1 MFYSESLLAKTG
13 PLARVWLAANLER
26 KLTKQNVLNS
36 DLENNVKD
44 IIGNGQAPMALR
56 LSGQLLLGVARIYS
70 KKARYLLADC
80 SEALLKIKMAFR
92 PGNVDLPGGKQ
103 SHTANPNALILPDTI
118 TELDLFAPL
127 PEPEDFLGEPETR
140 APGRDPTLLDFGTSQ
155 LLPESQ
161 TPAQRKEKQTLGQ
174 LHEDDLDLDLG
185 LEDDE
190 PTVRS
195 TPFGGDDDRSVEIGR
210 RAPTPRRD
218 EPSMLFPDDLGL
230 DTGLDDNDKTMRESS
245 VRPLPQDEDTVMLG
259 MDDDNQAPMPM
270 DDDVEVANTAAFG
283 RASATAE
290 ERRQRDSASP
300 LSSIRPSVERDL
312 EETFHLSQNPLQ
324 REEEEQDETMVQAAQ
339 RVKRRKVLQQDT
351 EIELR
356 SAQLRQQQEDRS
368 AITKAPSFLP
378 RDPLLL
384 QLMEMQRSGA
394 FVSSIMGDGRMA
406 GWAPELRGI
415 SSIEVV
421 RKAGEKKRKRDSG
434 LPAVDEEGIREETP
448 RLELPRDE
456 DEGFQPVADDFALGG
471 NTTLPPS
478 DGAAPALGLDSDA
491 PLPLQDEQQDPYDE
505 APTPAAPFDT
515 TEAPLLHPSQ
525 SGPVSLGTQTAVH
538 LLRSH
543 LAPEHDPASTSP
555 PTPSKRVKAEAL
567 FTDICPEERTSR
579 QDATKM
585 FFELLVLGTKDAV
598 KVEQGGEEL
607 GGEIRVRGK
616 RGLWGDWAERGL
628 GASQQVEEDGDAG
641 AEAVAVEV

>member
-1 MFYSESLLAKTG
+1 MSLT
-13 PLARVWLAANLER
+13 
-26 KLTKQNVLNS
+26 
-36 DLENNVKD
+36 
-44 IIGNGQAPMALR
+44 
-56 LSGQLLLGVARIYS
+56 
-70 KKARYLLADC
+70 YLQ
-80 SEALLKIKMAFR
+80 AFR
-92 PGNVDLPGGKQ
+92 PGNVDLPGKQ

-127 PEPEDFLGEPETR
+127 PEPEDFLHEPEAR

-155 LLPESQ
+155 LLPDSQ
-161 TPAQRKEKQTLGQ
+161 TPAQRKERQTLGQ
-174 LHEDDLDLDLG
+174 LHEDDLGLDLG

-210 RAPTPRRD
+210 RAPTPRLD
-218 EPSMLFPDDLGL
+218 EPSMLLPDDLDL
-230 DTGLDDNDKTMRESS
+230 DTGLNDNDKTMRESS
-245 VRPLPQDEDTVMLG
+245 VRPPPQDEDTVMLG

-270 DDDVEVANTAAFG
+270 MDDVEAANTAALA

-290 ERRQRDSASP
+290 ERRQRGSASP
-300 LSSIRPSVERDL
+300 LSSIRSSVERDL

-324 REEEEQDETMVQAAQ
+324 REEEEEDETMVQAAQ

-421 RKAGEKKRKRDSG
+421 RKAGDKRKRDSG
-434 LPAVDEEGIREETP
+434 LPVIEEEGLREETP
-448 RLELPRDE
+448 RLELPQEE
-456 DEGFQPVADDFALGG
+456 DEGFQAAADDFAIGD
-471 NTTLPPS
+471 NTILPS
-478 DGAAPALGLDSDA
+478 DGPAPMHSDA
-491 PLPLQDEQQDPYDE
+491 PLFPADEEEAYDE

-515 TEAPLLHPSQ
+515 TEAPLLDPSQ

-543 LAPEHDPASTSP
+543 LAPEHDPASTDP

-598 KVEQGGEEL
+598 KVEQGDEEL

-628 GASQQVEEDGDAG
+628 GASQQQQEGGVEG
-641 AEAVAVEV
+641 EAVRA